1 MMAKLEPGFLAT
13 AIGSMPYTSPEPA
26 CQAVLKFLPHLPA
39 WPQLP
44 KRSYYEGMYVQFG
57 EGLPGV
63 VEEGER
69 IYIDTDRDVDQPL
82 RQLQEDYEAMAV
94 DSYAISR
101 ERAAGFHAF
110 LASRLGTPRAVKGH
124 LTGPISCGLSITDQE
139 RKPIIYHDIFSD
151 ALAKHLRLKAAW
163 QEKKLASLG
172 YPTIIFVDEPYMSVF
187 GSAHFALSREQT
199 TSLLETVLGGI
210 RGVKGVHCCGNTDW
224 SVLLSTS
231 TQIISFD
238 AYNYAHTLPLYPD
251 EVKAFL
257 GRGGAIA
264 WGIVPNDEESLAG
277 ETLSSL
283 RDRLEEAMGPF
294 TRKGIPLR
302 QLLSQGLVTP
312 SCGLAPLS
320 PEASLKALELLSQLS
335 EEMRKKL

>member
-1 MMAKLEPGFLAT
+1 MMTKVEPGFLAT
-13 AIGSMPYTSPEPA
+13 AIGSMPHTSPEAA
-26 CQAVLKFLPHLPA
+26 CLAVLRFLPHIPA

-44 KRSYYEGMYVQFG
+44 KRSWLEGMYVQFG

-63 VEEGER
+63 GEQGER
-69 IYIDTDRDVDQPL
+69 IYIDTNRDVDQPL

-94 DSYAISR
+94 DSYALSQ

-110 LASRLGTPRAVKGH
+110 LASKLGNPRAVKGQI
-124 LTGPISCGLSITDQE
+124 TGPISCGLSITDQD
-139 RKPIIYHDIFSD
+139 RKPILYHDIFSD

-163 QEKKLASLG
+163 QEKKLSSLG

-199 TSLLETVLGGI
+199 TSLLDMVLGGI
-210 RGVKGVHCCGNTDW
+210 QGVKGVHCCGNTDW

-238 AYNYAHTLPLYPD
+238 AYDYAHTLPLYPD

-264 WGIVPNDEESLAG
+264 WGIVPNDEESLAR

-283 RDRLEEAMGPF
+283 RDRLEEAMAPF
-294 TRKGIPLR
+294 TRKGIPFH

-335 EEMRKKL
+335 QEMRKRL

>member
-1 MMAKLEPGFLAT
+1 MAKVEAGFLAT
-13 AIGSMPYTSPEPA
+13 AIGSMPHADPEAA
-26 CQAVLKFLPHLPA
+26 CQAVLRFLPHLPA

-44 KRSYYEGMYVQFG
+44 KRSFYEGMYLQFG
-57 EGLPGV
+57 EGLPGAI
-63 VEEGER
+63 EEGER
-69 IYIDTDRDVDQPL
+69 IFIDTNRDVDQPL
-82 RQLQEDYEAMAV
+82 RQLQDDYEAMAV
-94 DSYAISR
+94 DSYATSR

-110 LASRLGTPRAVKGH
+110 LASRLGNPRAVKGQI
-124 LTGPISCGLSITDQE
+124 TGPISCGLSITDQD
-139 RKPIIYHDIFSD
+139 RKPILYHDIFSD
-151 ALAKHLRLKAAW
+151 ALAKHLRLKAAR

-172 YPTIIFVDEPYMSVF
+172 YPTIIFVDEPYMSAF
-187 GSAHFALSREQT
+187 GSAHFALNREQA

-210 RGVKGVHCCGNTDW
+210 QGVKGVHCCGNTDW

-231 TQIISFD
+231 AQIISFD

-257 GRGGAIA
+257 GQGGAIA
-264 WGIVPNDEESLAG
+264 WGIIPNDEESLAR

-283 RDRLEEAMGPF
+283 RDRLEEAMVPF
-294 TRKGIPLR
+294 TRKGIPHR

-320 PEASLKALELLSQLS
+320 PEASLRALELLSQLS
-335 EEMRKKL
+335 QEMRKRL